1 MAQKIELPVL
11 VRQTEERAKALREG
25 KMVPGV
31 VYGHGFQNVHL
42 KVDYQ
47 TFRRVFQAAT
57 FSTLVTLDIDGKQQ
71 VPVLIH
77 EVQYDPVTDLITHV
91 DFYAVRMD
99 EKVATHIALEF
110 IGVSEAVKLGAVLNT
125 NKHQVE
131 VSALPG
137 DLVHT
142 IPVDLTKLEKIGDII
157 RIKDLVPPK
166 GIEILANPEEP
177 IVSAV
182 ELKIIEETPVEAA
195 PVEGAV
201 PAEGAAAEGEDGKEG
216 ESAKEG
222 GAEAKKKAKE

>member
-1 MAQKIELPVL
+1 MQKIELPVL

-31 VYGHGFQNVHL
+31 VYGHGFENVHL

-47 TFRRVFQAAT
+47 TFRRVFEAAT
-57 FSTLVTLDIDGKQQ
+57 FSTLVTLDIDGKKQ

-99 EKVATHIALEF
+99 EKVTTHISLEF
-110 IGVSEAVKLGAVLNT
+110 VGASEAVKLGAVLNT

-157 RIKDLVPPK
+157 RIKDIVPPK
-166 GIEILANPEEP
+166 GVEILANPEEP

-182 ELKIIEETPVEAA
+182 ELKIVEETPVEAA
-195 PVEGAV
+195 PVEGAAT
-201 PAEGAAAEGEDGKEG
+201 AEGAAEGAAPADGE
-216 ESAKEG
+216 ANKEG
-222 GAEAKKKAKE
+222 GAEAKKKGKE

>member
-1 MAQKIELPVL
+1 MQKIELPVL
-11 VRQTEERAKALREG
+11 VRQTEERAKTLREG

-42 KVDYQ
+42 KMDYQ
-47 TFRRVFQAAT
+47 TFRRVFETAT

-99 EKVATHIALEF
+99 EKVTTHIAFEF
-110 IGVSEAVKLGAVLNT
+110 VGASEAVKLGAVLNT

-157 RIKDLVPPK
+157 RIKDIVPPK
-166 GIEILANPEEP
+166 GVEILANPEEP
-177 IVSAV
+177 IVSAI
-182 ELKIIEETPVEAA
+182 ELKIIEETPAEAA
-195 PVEGAV
+195 PAEGATAEGA
-201 PAEGAAAEGEDGKEG
+201 PAEGAAPAEGEAG
-216 ESAKEG
+216 KEG
-222 GAEAKKKAKE
+222 GAEAKKKGKE